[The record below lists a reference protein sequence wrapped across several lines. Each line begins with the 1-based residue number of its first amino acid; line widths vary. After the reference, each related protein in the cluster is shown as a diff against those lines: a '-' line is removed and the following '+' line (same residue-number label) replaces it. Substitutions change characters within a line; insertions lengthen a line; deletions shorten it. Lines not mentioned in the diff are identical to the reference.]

1 MNFAQIISSHW
12 LIAGRALGQR
22 LLPESQRCCEL
33 CSLGTSLVL
42 GHRGKDRSARAG
54 LHKTQPRTPR
64 RGSLLLGSGLMLLLG
79 ILVLA
84 QTLTLLAEQDRRAR
98 SASLATALGDLA
110 ADYDFYVAQ
119 NSINLRAILG
129 GLSHEA
135 ALLPAGHSSTFLASG
150 WRAPIADQSVSTS
163 PYLISMAGVDVALG
177 VSTADS
183 IDGVTGF
190 MILSLQP
197 GVEDRLIR
205 DVEAALVQK
214 SADQGRLGLN
224 SASAAGELVL
234 GASLTARQLVVAS
247 PALAELEQDYVLRSA
262 RVGHEHLNQL
272 QTSAS
277 FGSDALGLPT
287 HRLTNAD
294 HVATQQARVARAGC
308 LGAPHL
314 CATEAYL
321 RFNTMDPAGAIT
333 ARADAV
339 VVGTGAIGA
348 LTMSGALTAET
359 LGATSSLTTSG
370 HLNLAA
376 GGTVSSLTTTSA
388 TLTDLLAQRLNA
400 TEANLTQSASLS
412 PAVRTD
418 QLIAGAASFAQVTT
432 GSCVGC

>member
-294 HVATQQARVARAGC
+294 HVATQQATVARAGC
-308 LGAPHL
+308 LGTPHL

-400 TEANLTQSASLS
+400 TEANLAQSASLS

>member
-234 GASLTARQLVVAS
+234 GASLTARKLVVAS
-247 PALAELEQDYVLRSA
+247 PALAELKQDYVLRSA
-262 RVGHEHLNQL
+262 RVGHEHLNQF
-272 QTSAS
+272 QTSLS
-277 FGSDALGLPT
+277 FGSDAFGSPT
-287 HRLTNAD
+287 YRLSEVD
-294 HVATQQARVARAGC
+294 HMAATSAKATRAGC

-314 CATEAYL
+314 CPSEAYL
-321 RFNTMDPAGAIT
+321 RFTDMDPTGVVTVTGT
-333 ARADAV
+333 AL
-339 VVGTGAIGA
+339 VVGASNVGA
-348 LTMSGALTAET
+348 LSAPASLAAET
-359 LGATSSLTTSG
+359 LTAASGIVASGQVSLS
-370 HLNLAA
+370 A
-376 GGTVSSLTTTSA
+376 GGTVNSLSTASA
-388 TLTDLLAQRLNA
+388 TTADLVAQRLDAAQA
-400 TEANLTQSASLS
+400 TLAEGATVS

-418 QLIAGAASFAQVTT
+418 QLIANTASFSQITT

>member
-294 HVATQQARVARAGC
+294 HVATQQATVARAGC
-308 LGAPHL
+308 LGTPHL

-359 LGATSSLTTSG
+359 LGASSSLTTSG
-370 HLNLAA
+370 KLTLAA
-376 GGTVSSLTTTSA
+376 GGTVNSLTTTSA

-400 TEANLTQSASLS
+400 TEANLAQSASVS

>member
-294 HVATQQARVARAGC
+294 HVATQQATVARAGC
-308 LGAPHL
+308 LGTPHL

-370 HLNLAA
+370 QLNLSA